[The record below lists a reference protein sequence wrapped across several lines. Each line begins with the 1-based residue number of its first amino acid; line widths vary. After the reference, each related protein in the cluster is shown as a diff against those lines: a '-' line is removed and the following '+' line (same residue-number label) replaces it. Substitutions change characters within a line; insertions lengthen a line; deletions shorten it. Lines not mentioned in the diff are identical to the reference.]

1 MGELT
6 ETFKSQ
12 AYLDEYKDIAD
23 EPVLVGKNEADYMVH
38 RKGMLDWGPNAGDVD
53 TLNQMDYTKE
63 YFDSPPKTLEECTQA
78 QNEIVGARHDLM
90 TEALETYN
98 NAALDGHGPGVLEF
112 DSQSPEFTENV
123 QNSLRELLAG
133 GYLGGDVQ
141 DNVKQLR
148 ADQSDFP
155 EDARQTI
162 SENINASIVLEDRL
176 EDLNVRLKDISSD
189 MDGMD
194 VTDNGPA
201 LR

>member
-1 MGELT
+1 MGDLT
-6 ETFKSQ
+6 ETFKTQ
-12 AYLDEYKDIAD
+12 AYLNEYQDIAD
-23 EPVLVGKNEADYMVH
+23 EPILVGKHDTEYMVH
-38 RKGMLDWGPNAGDVD
+38 RKGMFDWGPNSGDVD

-78 QNEIVGARHDLM
+78 QNEIVGVRKDLM

-112 DSQSPEFTENV
+112 DSQSPEFTEKV

-141 DNVKQLR
+141 DNVKQWR

-194 VTDNGPA
+194 VSDNGPA